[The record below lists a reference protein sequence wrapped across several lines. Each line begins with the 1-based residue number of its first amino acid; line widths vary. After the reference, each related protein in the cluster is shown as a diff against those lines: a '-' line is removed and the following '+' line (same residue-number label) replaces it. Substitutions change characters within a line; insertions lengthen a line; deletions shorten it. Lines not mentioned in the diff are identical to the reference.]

1 VTQNR
6 ILKLNHTSTHKFPDL
21 FPVRRQQRPDLMTFN
36 WVSNAAETASNFHD
50 GHFVF
55 CPAKSQLYR
64 ILVKLPPGTGTHRAD
79 RALGRCLAT
88 G

>member
-1 VTQNR
+1 
-6 ILKLNHTSTHKFPDL
+6 
-21 FPVRRQQRPDLMTFN
+21 MTLN

-50 GHFVF
+50 GHFAF

-64 ILVKLPPGTGTHRAD
+64 ILVKLSRGKAAHRA
-79 RALGRCLAT
+79 RAALGRWLAT

>member
-55 CPAKSQLYR
+55 CPANSQLYR
-64 ILVKLPPGTGTHRAD
+64 FVIKPQPGTAANRAD
-79 RALGRCLAT
+79 PALGRWLAT